1 MFPFFF
7 LDAEI
12 IHPINPG
19 LVILNAK
26 KPNKQKNNNLK
37 RLIPLYR
44 KQYAFLIFDIYYI
57 SIIRR
62 IIIDF
67 TVCSEMAFIDFSK
80 ILKSISTFSINKVEE
95 AVTINLVT
103 TAINFGRTRFH
114 KDTTRG
120 SLVLMSP
127 LHPLFVCKIFKKKNK
142 QVIISG

>member
-1 MFPFFF
+1 MFPFFS
-7 LDAEI
+7 LGAEI

-26 KPNKQKNNNLK
+26 KTNKTKKQKNNNLK

-57 SIIRR
+57 SIIKR

-80 ILKSISTFSINKVEE
+80 ILKSVRTFSINKVEE

-103 TAINFGRTRFH
+103 TAINFGRNRFH

-127 LHPLFVCKIFKKKNK
+127 LHPLCM
-142 QVIISG
+142 